1 MTNDDSNDDLAPK
14 DDQTE
19 TTRGAAASNRAR
31 GNSLAE
37 EDRRGQEREDNRD
50 SVRIKIAESELTGH
64 VQNVS
69 EGGLFLVL
77 DGPLLVEIESD
88 SEVGVPPRH
97 ATLVR
102 CQSLPGGK
110 SGWGIRFAPDSEDD

>member
-14 DDQTE
+14 DDHTE
-19 TTRGAAASNRAR
+19 ATSGASDSNRAG

-37 EDRRGQEREDNRD
+37 EDRRCQERRDDRD
-50 SVRIKIAESELTGH
+50 SVRIKLTQSELTGH

-77 DGPLLVEIESD
+77 DEPLLVEIESD
-88 SEVGVPPRH
+88 SEVGVPPRQ

-110 SGWGIRFAPDSEDD
+110 SGWGIRFELDSEDD

>member
-14 DDQTE
+14 TDHTKDPSS
-19 TTRGAAASNRAR
+19 AAASKRAR
-31 GNSLAE
+31 GNSLVE
-37 EDRRGQEREDNRD
+37 DDRRCQEREDNRD
-50 SVRIKIAESELTGH
+50 SVRIKIAESELAGH

-69 EGGLFLVL
+69 DGGLFLVL
-77 DGPLLVEIESD
+77 DGPLIVEIESD

-110 SGWGIRFAPDSEDD
+110 SGWGIRFDLDSEDD

>member
-14 DDQTE
+14 IDHAE
-19 TTRGAAASNRAR
+19 TTSGAADSKRAR

-37 EDRRGQEREDNRD
+37 DDRRCQERRDDRD
-50 SVRIKIAESELTGH
+50 SVRIKLAESELTGH

-69 EGGLFLVL
+69 EDGLFLVL
-77 DGPLLVEIESD
+77 DGPLVVEIESD
-88 SEVGVPPRH
+88 SEVGVPARH

-110 SGWGIRFAPDSEDD
+110 SGWGIRFEPVSEDD